1 MNAFRAPV
9 FVAQIE
15 LDEPLADIDCGVDPG
30 HSYRNA
36 WVLVRRN
43 GRPVCDLT
51 IEISD
56 GFVSADRISQELAA
70 SHQIDWPE
78 SAPVEEA
85 RLPHVTVVVPTT
97 MTRVDQIKASIAR
110 LLLLDYPKFDV
121 VVVDNRD
128 AKTEPVVLE
137 GVTVVRE
144 PRPGISAARNAGLRV
159 ARGEIVAC
167 TDDDVEVDPGWLRAI
182 AERFVSDPD
191 LAALSGLVVPH
202 ELESEAQ
209 IYFERY
215 QHGGGAADGR
225 YSPLRFTRSG
235 LMGVRITDLVAGT
248 QTVTPFFATSGTG
261 IGANMAFRREQLLR
275 SGGFDMAL
283 GAGTI
288 AGSGEDTAALVDVV
302 LRGQVLGYEPS
313 AIVWHKHRSTVEAL
327 ESQIYGYGV
336 GITAWL
342 TATALWRPVYV
353 VALLRLAPA
362 WAASKLHRSPA
373 EASGDED
380 NYNAHLRSIE
390 RSGMVM
396 GPLRYLRGRV
406 AQWCWDRGKRA

>member
-1 MNAFRAPV
+1 MNAPRAPL

-15 LDEPLADIDCGVDPG
+15 LDQPLADIACGLDPG
-30 HSYRNA
+30 HSYRYA
-36 WVLVRRN
+36 WILARRH
-43 GRPVCDLT
+43 GRPVCHLT
-51 IEISD
+51 VEIRD
-56 GFVSADRISQELAA
+56 GIVSADRISEELAA

-78 SAPVEEA
+78 SAPVDEA
-85 RLPHVTVVVPTT
+85 SLPHVTVVVPTT
-97 MTRVDQIKASIAR
+97 MTRVDQIKASIAK

-128 AKTEPVVLE
+128 SETEAVLLE

-167 TDDDVEVDPGWLRAI
+167 TDDDVEVDGGWLHAI
-182 AERFVSDPD
+182 AERFVRDPD
-191 LAALSGLVVPH
+191 LVALAGLVVPH
-202 ELESEAQ
+202 ELETDAQ
-209 IYFERY
+209 VHFERY
-215 QHGGGAADGR
+215 QHSGGAADGR

-235 LMGVRITDLVAGT
+235 LMGVRTTDLVAGT
-248 QTVTPFFATSGTG
+248 QTVAPFFATAGTG
-261 IGANMAFRREQLLR
+261 IGANMAFRREHLLR
-275 SGGFDMAL
+275 GGGFDVAL

-313 AIVWHKHRSTVEAL
+313 AIVWHKHRSTMEAL

-342 TATALWRPVYV
+342 TATALRRPVYS
-353 VALLRLAPA
+353 VALLRLVPA
-362 WAASKLHRSPA
+362 WAASKVHRAPPQ
-373 EASGDED
+373 ASGGED
-380 NYNAHLRSIE
+380 DYNAHLLSIE
-390 RSGMVM
+390 RSGMVV
-396 GPLRYLRGRV
+396 GPLRYLQGRA
-406 AQWCWDRGKRA
+406 AQWRWDRRRHA